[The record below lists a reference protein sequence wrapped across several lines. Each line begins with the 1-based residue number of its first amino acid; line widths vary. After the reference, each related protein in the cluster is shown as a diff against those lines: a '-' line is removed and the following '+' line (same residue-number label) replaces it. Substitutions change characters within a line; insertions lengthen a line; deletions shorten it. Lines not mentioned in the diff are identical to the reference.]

1 MELQKKKVR
10 VVGAFQTKG
19 LFYELTLPDDRKV
32 MGTSWTLKEDDLE
45 ADDMVYKSMKKF
57 YLETEDV
64 TEYDFAMAALGSY
77 KHWERVLE
85 SPIIRPHID
94 QWRKELNLKLKARAM
109 RSIIKT
115 ATDEDKWTFQ
125 AMKYLADNDY
135 LDKKN
140 KRGRPSK
147 DEIKAE
153 LRKEVEI
160 NKTFKD
166 DAERIGLKLQCTGI
180 KPNGKYKGYQRGC

>member
-45 ADDMVYKSMKKF
+45 ADGMVYRSMKKF

-115 ATDEDKWTFQ
+115 ATEEDKWTFQ

-166 DAERIGLKLQCTGI
+166 DAERIGLKLQ
-180 KPNGKYKGYQRGC
+180 